1 MFGYT
6 RIKTAELNALQ
17 AKIDGFEAE
26 LKGYY
31 GDTGLVNQYLQIIAP
46 QLKGLEMNALKS
58 MSRLQIKEAYETI
71 APVMGVINYIAD
83 NVGEVSKYLELRDIV
98 KDKYIEK
105 HPILDLLN
113 KPNDRFTR
121 RKFLTA
127 WAINKLLFGLPAV
140 FFRQSVFSRS
150 LSNLSIVF
158 LFQILRQF
166 F

>member
-71 APVMGVINYIAD
+71 APVMGVINYIAAD
-83 NVGEVSKYLELRDIV
+83 S
-98 KDKYIEK
+98 
-105 HPILDLLN
+105 
-113 KPNDRFTR
+113 
-121 RKFLTA
+121 
-127 WAINKLLFGLPAV
+127 
-140 FFRQSVFSRS
+140 
-150 LSNLSIVF
+150 
-158 LFQILRQF
+158 
-166 F
+166 